1 MKERHWNSLIATLRR
16 GQSVLVLGPE
26 IAVASARHNAPD
38 SPGDAASFSDE
49 LARALASELE
59 DENRLAGGKNLAALA
74 QQYEDTEGFG
84 ASALRAKAAK
94 FYNQASFEPSQVH
107 KTLASL
113 PFPLI
118 LTTGQDPLLKR
129 ALVEAGKAPISQRYH
144 LRGDKRQ
151 NPEFMLPESPATPVV
166 FHLFGDAAE
175 PSSLVLS
182 DNDILDFLIGIVSEN
197 PPLPNSLLRVLKRSG
212 QSFLFVGFGI
222 RHWHLRILLKVILR
236 ALDLNRTG
244 SAIAAEPLRSLLPTD
259 RDDTILFYQRGMRVE
274 IEDSDVGTFFENLST
289 RLASEGGFDGQPVP
303 VGPCPRVFVSYA
315 REDRDLAARVHAGLL
330 AAHFDPWFDRE
341 DLVGGEDWDQHIES
355 ELRATDF
362 TLVLYTPAFCRKGD
376 SYVNKELALA
386 RRRAMNVRGSFLI
399 PLRTHDIA
407 DDARVRELGEYN
419 EMVLRPDA
427 FDEDLAKVVSTMS
440 REFQRRNR

>member
-1 MKERHWNSLIATLRR
+1 MKERHWNSLVATLRR

-26 IAVASARHNAPD
+26 IPVGSALRNAAGAPPD
-38 SPGDAASFSDE
+38 DSSFSDE

-59 DENRLAGGKNLAALA
+59 DENQHAGGKNLAALA

-84 ASALRAKAAK
+84 ASALRAKAAR
-94 FYNQASFEPSQVH
+94 FYNQASFEPSAVH
-107 KTLASL
+107 TTLASL

-118 LTTGQDPLLKR
+118 LTTCQDPLLKR
-129 ALVEAGKAPISQRYH
+129 SLLEAGKAPISQRYH

-166 FHLFGDAAE
+166 FHLFGDSAE

-197 PPLPNSLLRVLKRSG
+197 PPLPNSLLRVLKRPG
-212 QSFLFVGFGI
+212 QTFLFVGFGI

-236 ALDLNRTG
+236 ALELNRTG
-244 SAIAAEPLRSLLPTD
+244 SAIAAEPLRSLVPTD

-274 IEDSDVGTFFENLST
+274 VEDSDVGTFLEGLSK
-289 RLASEGGFDGQPVP
+289 RLESEGGFDAVP
-303 VGPCPRVFVSYA
+303 APLGPCPRVFISYA
-315 REDRDLAARVHAGLL
+315 REDRELAARVHAALL
-330 AAHFDPWFDRE
+330 AAHFDPWLDQ
-341 DLVGGEDWDQHIES
+341 DALVGGEDWDAHIES

-362 TLVLYTPAFCRKGD
+362 TLVLYTPAFCRKSD

-386 RRRAMNVRGSFLI
+386 RRRALNVRGSFLI

-407 DDARVRELGEYN
+407 DDDRVRELGEYN
-419 EMVLRPDA
+419 EMALRPEA
-427 FDEDLAKVVSTMS
+427 FDDDLAKVVSTMS